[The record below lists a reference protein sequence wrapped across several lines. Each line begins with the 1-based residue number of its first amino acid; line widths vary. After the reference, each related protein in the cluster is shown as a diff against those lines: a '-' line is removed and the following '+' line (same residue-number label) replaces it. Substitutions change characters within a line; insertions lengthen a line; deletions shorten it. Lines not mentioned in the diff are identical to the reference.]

1 MNIVRRLVRRLLW
14 LLVAAAPLG
23 AQATTPVLRDP
34 MLPEALRHTKP
45 AEATRGAALQAQVEA
60 KLRAR
65 FMAADH
71 QRTGHLSRAQ
81 AETAGLGYVV
91 RDFDQIDRAGHGS
104 VSWAQ
109 VRDHLSHLAARA
121 AAR

>member
-1 MNIVRRLVRRLLW
+1 MNLRQLVRRLG
-14 LLVAAAPLG
+14 LLLAATFTLG
-23 AQATTPVLRDP
+23 AQAATPVLRDP
-34 MLPEALRHTKP
+34 MLPEALRHTTP

-65 FMAADH
+65 FMAADPQH
-71 QRTGHLSRAQ
+71 TGHLSRAQ
-81 AETAGLGYVV
+81 AEAAGLGYVV